1 MQIKTIKVGP
11 LRTNCYVVVDEKSGE
26 AVVID
31 PGDEAE
37 KILPEIKGLKIRAI
51 IVTHGHMDHFG
62 AVSAIKQATGARL
75 LMHPADN
82 WFIVPD
88 QNIGDKIFFGSIT
101 FDVIPTP
108 GHSPG
113 GFCLY
118 TKGFLF
124 SGDTL
129 FANTYGRTDLPG
141 SCEADMLRSLKR
153 LAQLPDDTRVLPGH
167 GDCTSIALEK
177 ERGTLE

>member
-1 MQIKTIKVGP
+1 MLIKTIKVGV
-11 LRTNCYVVVDEKSGE
+11 LRTNCYIVVDEKSGE

-31 PGDEAE
+31 PGDEAA
-37 KILPEIKGLKIRAI
+37 KILPEIKGLKVRAI
-51 IVTHGHMDHFG
+51 IVTHGHLDHFG
-62 AVSAIKQATGARL
+62 AASAIKQQTGAPL
-75 LMHPADN
+75 LMHPADD

-88 QNIGDKIFFGSIT
+88 QNIGDKVVFGSIT
-101 FDVIPTP
+101 LDVIPTP
-108 GHSPG
+108 GHSQG

-129 FANTYGRTDLPG
+129 FADTYGRTDLPG
-141 SCEADMLRSLKR
+141 GSEADMLNSLKK
-153 LAQLPDDTRVLPGH
+153 LAQLPDDTQVFPGH
-167 GDCTSIALEK
+167 GNATSIALEK